1 MKRSSSSSKAKPQK
15 SSKLF
20 IKRISQ
26 SKSTDLRM
34 ERRDKIIENV

>member
-20 IKRISQ
+20 IKRINQ
-26 SKSTDLRM
+26 SKNTVLSIRKYKSK
-34 ERRDKIIENV
+34 ERNN